1 MFNKSRSDKSPAI
14 SNPVSQSFSVLS
26 ISATVKGEINI
37 EDDLRIDGNIDGDIY
52 SKGKVVIGSEG
63 CVKGKITG
71 KSVEVIGKILGDVT
85 VSDIVILRASCY
97 YEGQITAHNIEIEAG
112 ACFFGN
118 CRMENEEKEEI
129 AGDNGKVTSA
139 KKETVLSLQAAGIKG
154 KKEEL
159 EKA

>member
-1 MFNKSRSDKSPAI
+1 MFNKTRSDKSPAI

-26 ISATVKGEINI
+26 ISAAVKGEISI
-37 EDDLRIDGNIDGDIY
+37 EDDLRIDGILEGDIY

-97 YEGQITAHNIEIEAG
+97 YEGQITARNIEIEAG
-112 ACFFGN
+112 ASFFGN
-118 CRMENEEKEEI
+118 CRMENEEKKEI

-139 KKETVLSLQAAGIKG
+139 KKETVLSLQAADIKG